1 MNSTNVSMTPESEAG
16 YQILDALQT
25 SILRLNTSLVVNYV
39 NATAESLFG
48 NSASNLIGKRFN
60 TLLSQIEP
68 SSILSQLRQPQ
79 AMTEREAVI
88 TLADGSSIIADYSIY
103 PLGDSVSQDGILL
116 EVRQLQRQAQFAQE
130 ELNQLQKQA
139 REQFARGLAHEINNP
154 LGGIRGAAQLLQKG
168 LDNPEWREYTEII
181 IHEVDRLRA
190 LVGNILGPDNRIQL
204 KSINILEVLEH
215 IRRIILAAEPE
226 GIQIYRD
233 YDPSIPELEAD
244 RDLLIQAFLNIARNA
259 VQAIDDEGKI
269 IFKTRIGRRYTI
281 GQVTHPLVVQV
292 DIIDNGCGIASDL
305 NDTIFLPMVTDKPEG
320 SGLGLPIAQEIVL
333 RHGGTIQTQ
342 DNDHGTTFSI
352 ILPLEQI

>member
-1 MNSTNVSMTPESEAG
+1 MKPAEQDG
-16 YQILDALQT
+16 YHILDALQN
-25 SILRLNTSLVVNYV
+25 SILRLDDSLVVNYV
-39 NATAESLFG
+39 NATAESLFS
-48 NSASNLIGKRFN
+48 NSAANLIGKRFD

-68 SSILSQLRQPQ
+68 SSILDQLQQPQ
-79 AMTEREAVI
+79 AMTEHEAVI
-88 TLADGSSIIADYSIY
+88 TLSTGQSIVADYSIY
-103 PLGDSVSQDGILL
+103 PLRDSARQNDILL
-116 EVRQLQRQAQFAQE
+116 EIRQLQRQAQFARE
-130 ELNQLQKQA
+130 ELNQLQQQT
-139 REQFARGLAHEINNP
+139 REQLSRGLAHEINNP
-154 LGGIRGAAQLLQKG
+154 LGGIRGAAQLLQKA
-168 LDNPEWREYTEII
+168 LDNSEWREYTDII

-190 LVGNILGPDNRIQL
+190 LVGNMLGPNNQIKL
-204 KSINILEVLEH
+204 ESVNILEVLEH

-226 GIQIYRD
+226 RILIQRD

-244 RDLLIQAFLNIARNA
+244 RDLLIQALLNIARNA
-259 VQAIDDEGKI
+259 VQDIDNTGKI

-292 DIIDNGCGIASDL
+292 DVIDNGRGIASEL

-342 DNDHGTTFSI
+342 NNSHGTTFSI

>member
-1 MNSTNVSMTPESEAG
+1 M
-16 YQILDALQT
+16 
-25 SILRLNTSLVVNYV
+25 
-39 NATAESLFG
+39 
-48 NSASNLIGKRFN
+48 
-60 TLLSQIEP
+60 
-68 SSILSQLRQPQ
+68 
-79 AMTEREAVI
+79 
-88 TLADGSSIIADYSIY
+88 
-103 PLGDSVSQDGILL
+103 L